1 MSYNLVQSPRF
12 YVDDIAYMKS
22 IGIFEMVLGDDVFDS
37 NPSNIYSFTLHTSEQ
52 KFYKFKRYNIGDAGR
67 PNYFALLGHN
77 LARQK
82 MGLRHAYYKSDDSWD
97 GGHNNSGIVNGD
109 GGIMDI
115 NSEGKSHATFLQPQ
129 YDGFS
134 IVEMT
139 NASDDGNYLISGFN
153 FEQDFHFESPKTLKF
168 GSLMYGRFYD
178 MPHSPDLSLT
188 LSYDYKG
195 IKTIETKGGA
205 SLSNNFYSK
214 SPSWGALGA
223 WELHN
228 PDNGDP
234 PNQNLSRSGRRIWD
248 LSFSYLDDGDVFG
261 ANQSLSFDTLTNET
275 SDATFDSGDTTN
287 GEFQYNILTDN
298 SFYSQVI
305 HKTNGGQL
313 PFIFQPDKNYPEFSI
328 ARFDM
333 STFACKQVAN
343 GVYNIK
349 VKIRE
354 SW

>member
-214 SPSWGALGA
+214 PAMWGELGA
-223 WELHN
+223 RELSDN
-228 PDNGDP
+228 PTDE
-234 PNQNLSRSGRRIWD
+234 QKFSRSGRRIWD
-248 LSFSYLDDGDVFG
+248 LSFSYLDDGDIFG
-261 ANQSLSFDTLTNET
+261 ANPSLATTTLVNETGDAEFDT
-275 SDATFDSGDTTN
+275 DDTHDT
-287 GEFQYNILTDN
+287 GEFKYNILTDN

-305 HKTNGGQL
+305 HKTQPGL
-313 PFIFQPDKNYPEFSI
+313 PFIFQPDKDYPEFAI
-328 ARFDM
+328 CKFEQKKFDFRQTAPGFY
-333 STFACKQVAN
+333 S
-343 GVYNIK
+343 
-349 VKIRE
+349 VKCRIRE
-354 SW
+354 VW